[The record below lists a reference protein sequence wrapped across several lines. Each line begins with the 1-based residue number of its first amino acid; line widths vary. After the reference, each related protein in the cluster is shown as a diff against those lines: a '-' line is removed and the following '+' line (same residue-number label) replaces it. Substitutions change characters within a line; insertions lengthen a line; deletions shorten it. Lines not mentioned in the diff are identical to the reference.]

1 MDAVWIGVI
10 GSVGGTLLGAILGW
24 LLARVHI
31 GALKVSLSSIEN
43 CTIQK
48 RMIRKGHSTIRNPFE
63 IYYSGSFNMHVYNES
78 DICKTMRQ
86 PILLLCNKDGKE
98 LARIDLYDDNTFT
111 EIDFNASM
119 VKLGTLNIEGRTGK
133 DYNLLFYSE
142 KLESFIYARKLYFCY
157 TNERSKEKKILIE
170 DNFDIDKRLKEQSN
184 G

>member
-1 MDAVWIGVI
+1 MDATWIGVI
-10 GSVGGTLLGAILGW
+10 GSVGGTLLGTIVGW

-31 GALKVSLSSIEN
+31 GALKVSLSHVEN
-43 CTIQK
+43 CAMQK
-48 RMIRKGHSTIRNPFE
+48 RMIKTGHSTLRSPFE
-63 IYYSGSFNMHVYNES
+63 LYYSGTFSMHVYNEG
-78 DICKTMRQ
+78 DACKTMRK
-86 PILLLCNKDGKE
+86 PNLLLCNKDGKE

-142 KLESFIYARKLYFCY
+142 KILTFNDAKELFFCY
-157 TNERSKEKKILIE
+157 TNERGKEKKFLIE
-170 DNFDIDKRLKEQSN
+170 DNFDIDKRLKEQNN